1 MLINDIYKTVVF
13 EDEESACQMVLDL
26 LSEVYYENRYNYS
39 YSILSLYDYM
49 VAVDYNLDDNDITDE
64 YDYGWTA
71 DEVFDRFHTITYYGK
86 CILVLPKPR
95 SLLTLYDRLEKEESY
110 LI

>member
-1 MLINDIYKTVVF
+1 MII
-13 EDEESACQMVLDL
+13 DL
-26 LSEVYYENRYNYS
+26 LTTVYWENGDNYH
-39 YSILSLYDYM
+39 ILSLYDYM

-71 DEVFDRFHTITYYGK
+71 DEIFDRFHTITYYGK

-110 LI
+110 II

>member
-13 EDEESACQMVLDL
+13 EDEESACQMIIDL
-26 LSEVYYENRYNYS
+26 LSQVYWENGDDYH
-39 YSILSLYDYM
+39 IVSLYDYM
-49 VAVDYNLDDNDITDE
+49 VVVDHNLDDNDITDE

-71 DEVFDRFHTITYYGK
+71 DEIFDRFHTITYYGK
-86 CILVLPKPR
+86 CILVLPKPK

>member
-1 MLINDIYKTVVF
+1 MFINDINKTVVF
-13 EDEESACQMVLDL
+13 EDEESAYQMIIDL
-26 LSEVYYENRYNYS
+26 LTTVYWENGDNYH
-39 YSILSLYDYM
+39 IVSLYDYM
-49 VAVDYNLDDNDITDE
+49 VVADYNLDDNDITDE

-71 DEVFDRFHTITYYGK
+71 DELFDRFHIINYYGK
-86 CILVLPKPR
+86 YILVLPKPR

>member
-13 EDEESACQMVLDL
+13 EDEESACQMVVDL
-26 LSEVYYENRYNYS
+26 LSQVYWENGDNYNYS
-39 YSILSLYDYM
+39 VLSLYDYM
-49 VAVDYNLDDNDITDE
+49 VAVDYNLDDNDVTDE

-71 DEVFDRFHTITYYGK
+71 DEIFDRFHTITYYGK
-86 CILVLPKPR
+86 CILVLPKPK

>member
-1 MLINDIYKTVVF
+1 
-13 EDEESACQMVLDL
+13 MVIDL
-26 LSEVYYENRYNYS
+26 LSEVYYENGYN

-86 CILVLPKPR
+86 CILVLPKPK

>member
-13 EDEESACQMVLDL
+13 EDEETAYQMIIDL
-26 LSEVYYENRYNYS
+26 LTTVYWENGDNYH
-39 YSILSLYDYM
+39 ILSLYDYM
-49 VAVDYNLDDNDITDE
+49 VAVDYNLDDNDIIDE
-64 YDYGWTA
+64 WDYGWTA
-71 DEVFDRFHTITYYGK
+71 DEIFDRFHVINHYGK

-110 LI
+110 II

>member
-13 EDEESACQMVLDL
+13 EDEESACQMVIDL
-26 LSEVYYENRYNYS
+26 LSQVYFENGDNYH
-39 YSILSLYDYM
+39 ILSLYDYM
-49 VAVDYNLDDNDITDE
+49 MAVDYNLDDNDITDE

-71 DEVFDRFHTITYYGK
+71 DELFDRFHTITYYGK
-86 CILVLPKPR
+86 CILVLPKPK